1 MKKPLNKK
9 PLQFADLATA
19 QEKARTGQ
27 KLTRADI
34 NALARE
40 SDRLQ
45 DLAIA
50 RWKAEQR

>member
-1 MKKPLNKK
+1 MAKKPLK
-9 PLQFADLATA
+9 FADLADT
-19 QEKARTGQ
+19 QRKARNGE

-45 DLAIA
+45 DLAIK
-50 RWKAEQR
+50 RWQEGR